1 MVKRFVVLA
10 GFLILGSPFLVG
22 CGSGEK
28 VTKIAVPPAVEQ
40 MRTTLK
46 QIAEAGA
53 IDSSVG
59 YVQDL
64 AAEIAAE
71 DPSKTGLVEATKEL
85 EKARGKSGIQKQ
97 VDAILKML
105 DG

>member
-1 MVKRFVVLA
+1 MFKRFVVLA
-10 GFLILGSPFLVG
+10 CFVILGSPLLVG

-28 VTKIAVPPAVEQ
+28 VTKVVVPPAVEQ

-46 QIAEAGA
+46 QIAEAGV

-64 AAEIAAE
+64 AAEITAE